1 MYKTL
6 HKNMRRV
13 YRPCTVHRN
22 SDTIGC
28 ERTEPGSCSETMQE
42 PKPVRGKQ
50 DFPLAMASWLVYLL
64 TGWVGVWGRGWTYG
78 LLKHGLVVGRPRHPK
93 GWSWRALVP
102 VSLNFSRLDSQ
113 SWTAVLQESAALSLS
128 LLPLLLTPLHPP
140 SVKPSQRWWSGGS
153 EGPLA
158 LGPWLQLRNCLTPS
172 SCPWSPSVV
181 LIWGLLLRDYKCW
194 SLHEDTLVVLGSSA
208 YNDVHCASGNGRPG
222 NLSEVEG
229 ERADWACS
237 GASVLGVSGCQ
248 WPTSYCSFLYRS
260 LHWYRQSHTL
270 IHTPSRSMCLQ
281 THSLAGIKALIYT
294 HGLTHPALMIEHM
307 HTHTLPVGQWLNM
320 HILAHTRTHCCL
332 IDTHAHSR
340 THPRRSAQWWT
351 AVLMCSDRI
360 GCFLSFPLAF
370 PPSGDTHRCLGE
382 RDPASCG
389 RVRWG
394 GGDDRDDEW
403 GVRHQLLPGGVNSTS
418 RHTQRYMND
427 KQRIS
432 GVSCI
437 SFQMN
442 APQHARRA
450 RWFRDVSVWR

>member
-6 HKNMRRV
+6 HKNTRRV

-42 PKPVRGKQ
+42 PKPVRGEQ

-128 LLPLLLTPLHPP
+128 LLLLLLTPLHPP

-208 YNDVHCASGNGRPG
+208 YIMMFTVHQVTDALGICLKSKE
-222 NLSEVEG
+222 SEST
-229 ERADWACS
+229 ERAQELRFWESTVVSDLPATA
-237 GASVLGVSGCQ
+237 ASYTDHC
-248 WPTSYCSFLYRS
+248 TDID
-260 LHWYRQSHTL
+260 SHT
-270 IHTPSRSMCLQ
+270 
-281 THSLAGIKALIYT
+281 HSY
-294 HGLTHPALMIEHM
+294 
-307 HTHTLPVGQWLNM
+307 
-320 HILAHTRTHCCL
+320 
-332 IDTHAHSR
+332 
-340 THPRRSAQWWT
+340 THPRGLC
-351 AVLMCSDRI
+351 VY
-360 GCFLSFPLAF
+360 GH
-370 PPSGDTHRCLGE
+370 TH
-382 RDPASCG
+382 
-389 RVRWG
+389 
-394 GGDDRDDEW
+394 
-403 GVRHQLLPGGVNSTS
+403 LPG
-418 RHTQRYMND
+418 
-427 KQRIS
+427 
-432 GVSCI
+432 
-437 SFQMN
+437 
-442 APQHARRA
+442 
-450 RWFRDVSVWR
+450 